1 MEDLSIKI
9 VTENAKNLSNY
20 DWNNIELL
28 VKKFPS
34 TSNSSHNSNEIRNA
48 NYYKSKLTLSPS
60 GDSYITRVL
69 NKDGLCLGFQSI
81 TRKDFLY
88 NGKKI
93 ESFEFGDVYLDKD
106 LRGQG
111 IFDKMI
117 HDTFK
122 NVKKIFS
129 KSFIYATA
137 NKYSQPGLIRGGFK
151 LVDYQLFL
159 KILPLKPYLI
169 FNNIVIQR
177 ILKSLNPIY
186 IFLIKKFFIK
196 KSKNIKF
203 SFKSVNNF
211 NDYPNDFFKNHEIEL
226 NKSNDYLNWR
236 YIINPHN
243 YKIFLITRD
252 SKYVGYFILRE
263 AEYKETPSLFLADLN
278 INRENI
284 KYIHL
289 IFSDL
294 ILSNFDIDKFSFIAS
309 CVSKKSSYY
318 NNLSFVLPVN
328 YNKIPF
334 IIYQDL
340 VPDNLIDVENM
351 TVQFMLGDGD
361 NI

>member
-1 MEDLSIKI
+1 LEDSAIKI
-9 VTENAKNLSNY
+9 ITENAKNLSNY
-20 DWNNIELL
+20 DWNNIEIL
-28 VKKFPS
+28 VKKFSS
-34 TSNSSHNSNEIRNA
+34 TSNSSHNSNEVRNA

-69 NKDGLCLGFQSI
+69 NKKNLCLGFQSI

-93 ESFEFGDVYLDKD
+93 ESFEFGDVYLHED
-106 LRGQG
+106 LRGKG

-117 HDTFK
+117 EDTFK

-137 NKYSQPGLIRGGFK
+137 NKFSQPGLIKGGFK
-151 LVDYQLFL
+151 LADYQLFL

-169 FNNIVIQR
+169 FNQII
-177 ILKSLNPIY
+177 IKKLFKLLNPIY
-186 IFLIKKFFIK
+186 IFLIKTFFLK

-203 SFKSVNNF
+203 SFKLINNF
-211 NDYPNDFFKNHEIEL
+211 DDYSIDFFKNHEIEL
-226 NKSNDYLNWR
+226 NKSKDYLNWR

-243 YKIFLITRD
+243 YKIFLISRD

-263 AEYKETPSLFLADLN
+263 AEYKKTPSLFLADFN
-278 INRENI
+278 INNENI
-284 KYIHL
+284 KHL
-289 IFSDL
+289 HFMFSDL
-294 ILSNFDIDKFSFIAS
+294 ILSNFDIKKFSFIAS
-309 CVSKKSSYY
+309 CISKKSNYY
-318 NNLSFVLPVN
+318 KYLSFILPFN

-340 VPDNLIDVENM
+340 SPSNLINVENKSL
-351 TVQFMLGDGD
+351 QFMLGDGD